1 MMESLS
7 DKIKRKPIIG
17 WILFFVTI
25 IIVFLLGLLASSII
39 ERRVETV
46 YVGQPRIDIMEYE
59 PRNEVWG
66 MAYPREYQTY
76 SQMADTSFM
85 SMFHGS
91 AMIDVLEFDPRMVV
105 LWAGYGFSKDYTQAR
120 GHYYAVK
127 DIRET
132 LRTGAPMEPGQGPM
146 PATCWTCKSPDVPRV
161 MSEIGPANFYD
172 DSWSAVG
179 PEIVNPIGCADCH
192 DPNTMDLRITRPA
205 LIEAFE
211 RQDRDILKAPLQEMR
226 TLVCAQCHVEY
237 YFSGAGQYLTY
248 PWDNGFSVEDME
260 KYYDDLQFSD
270 WEHQISRAPMVK
282 AQHPGYEI
290 FMTGIHAQRGVA
302 CADCHMPFKSEG
314 GQKFTDHKIQSPLN
328 NLNAACQVC
337 HRESEEELKR
347 NVYDKQMKVAEQRFR
362 LEDNLVMAHIEA
374 GIAWDQ
380 GADEASMEPVLTLI
394 RHAQWRWDF
403 AVASHGA
410 SFHSSLEV
418 MRIISSAME
427 RVQEARINLARIL
440 TKLGYEEEIQY
451 PDLSTKAKAQEFIGL
466 NMEELRREKE
476 IFLEEIIPQWEE
488 QAEIREQ
495 EYTRY

>member
-1 MMESLS
+1 M
-7 DKIKRKPIIG
+7 IG
-17 WILFFVTI
+17 WALFIVTI
-25 IIVFLLGLLASSII
+25 LIVFLLGLLASTII

-46 YVGQPRIDIMEYE
+46 YVGKPRIEISEYE

-66 MAYPREYQTY
+66 KAYPREYETY
-76 SQMADTSFM
+76 SQMADTTFR

-91 AMIDVLEFDPRMVV
+91 AMIDALEFDPRMVV

-120 GHYYAVK
+120 GHFYAVT

-132 LRTGAPMEPGQGPM
+132 LRTGGPMEPEQGPM
-146 PATCWTCKSPDVPRV
+146 PSTCWTCKSPDVPRI
-161 MSEIGPANFYD
+161 MREIGAEDFYD
-172 DSWSAVG
+172 G
-179 PEIVNPIGCADCH
+179 PWAEMGPQIVNPIGCADCH
-192 DPNTMDLRITRPA
+192 DPITMDLRISRPA
-205 LIEAFE
+205 LIEAFN
-211 RQDRDILKAPLQEMR
+211 RRGRDISNAPLQEMR

-237 YFSGAGQYLTY
+237 YFKGSGQYLTY
-248 PWDNGFSVEDME
+248 PWDYGFNVEDME

-270 WEHQISRAPMVK
+270 WEHQISKAPMVK

-328 NLNAACQVC
+328 NINASCQVC
-337 HRESEEELKR
+337 HRESEDELKR
-347 NVYDKQMKVAEQRFR
+347 NVYERQMKVAEQRFR

-374 GIAWDQ
+374 GIAWEE
-380 GADEASMEPVLTLI
+380 GATEEAMEPVLKHI

-410 SFHSSLEV
+410 SFHSPLEI

-427 RVQEARINLARIL
+427 RVQEARIILARIL
-440 TKLGYEEEIQY
+440 AKSGSDREIEY
-451 PDLSTKAKAQEFIGL
+451 PDLSTKAKAQAYIGL
-466 NMEELRREKE
+466 EMEELNREKVR
-476 IFLEEIIPQWEE
+476 FLEEVIPRWEE

-495 EYTRY
+495 KYRQY